1 MEYTNE
7 HGSTPAVDLQAQ
19 YDALDQ
25 VRSTQASQITEL
37 LAQIGDLKSANNI
50 LQLDIGS
57 QERDKKALLHPIVS
71 YLVSTELFEDRV
83 GYLIE
88 RALEGY
94 MQSETIEDAV
104 LGAIEKHI
112 DIDAMVEDAVNNLTF
127 EVSVR

>member
-37 LAQIGDLKSANNI
+37 LAQISELKSTNNM
-50 LQLDIGS
+50 LQLDIGC

-88 RALEGY
+88 RALENY
-94 MQSETIEDAV
+94 MQSTDIEDAV
-104 LGAIEKHI
+104 LSAIEKHI
-112 DIDAMVEDAVNNLTF
+112 DVESMVEDAVNNLTF